1 MSSFFSQDPVLIHG
15 AGRLWEHM
23 KVRLQQKIQRSVP
36 SHGTYVEKVLIAD
49 MLIIAAIWKNLSE
62 LVRSLMTV
70 GVPFLLG
77 SGSVWG
83 CFPMSLEN
91 LHGQP
96 FPVGPWVN
104 YTAIIYF

>member
-1 MSSFFSQDPVLIHG
+1 
-15 AGRLWEHM
+15 M

-36 SHGTYVEKVLIAD
+36 SHGTYVEKVRVADILIT
-49 MLIIAAIWKNLSE
+49 AAIWKNLSE
-62 LVRSLMTV
+62 LVRCVMMV
-70 GVPFLLG
+70 GVLFLLG

-104 YTAIIYF
+104 YTAIILF